1 MDSKEIDTAM
11 RMQTPV
17 LYEGRRY
24 DRISEYVLWYDRK
37 GNRHLSA
44 VLQDRNCAVRVV
56 AEKVRPVEE

>member
-17 LYEGRRY
+17 QCDGRRY
-24 DRISEYVLWYDRK
+24 ERILEYVSWYDSK

-44 VLQDRNCAVRVV
+44 VLQDRNCAVRVA